1 MQADRVAKQRDSGFP
16 SRDAIVAFI
25 RAHPG
30 KVGTREIA
38 REFGLKNADRAELK
52 RILRELA
59 DDGTIEKH
67 GNEVS
72 EPATLPA
79 TVMADITSRDSDGEL
94 VAIPAEWDE
103 VESGEPPKIR
113 IHVPRRPQPGTAAGV
128 GDRALLRVEKLEER
142 DREGTVYRG
151 RVIKVVDHAKTRLLG
166 IFRALPDGGGRLL
179 PVDKK
184 QAGRELNIAKADR
197 NGAEDGDLV
206 SVDLVRSRGYGL
218 ASGKVKER
226 LGSLASE
233 KAVSLIAIHAHEI
246 PQAFSPAALREAEEA
261 RPATPGG
268 REDWRDVPLVT
279 IDPPDAKDHDDA
291 VHAEPDADPNNKG
304 GYIVNVAIAD
314 VAFYVRPRSAL
325 DRDALTRGN
334 SVYFPDRVVPM
345 LPERISNDLCSLVP
359 GEPRGALAVRIVI
372 GNDGRKRSHT
382 FHRVLMRSAAK
393 LNYAQAQAAIDGRP
407 DDTTGPLLDPI
418 LKPLYDAYAVVKK
431 ARDERDP
438 LDLDIPER
446 KILLKPDGTVDRVI
460 VPERLDAHKLIEEFM
475 ILANVAAAEMLEKKT
490 LPLIYRVH
498 DEPTLEKVHAL
509 QEFLKTLDLPFAKSG
524 ALRPA
529 LFNRVLAQVR
539 GHDSEPLVNEVV
551 LRSQAQAEYSSENYG
566 HFGLNLRRYA
576 HFTSP
581 IRRYADLVVH
591 RALIRG
597 LGLGEGALPETET
610 AESFSEVA
618 AQISVTERRAMKAER
633 ETADRLIAHFLADRI
648 GATFQGRISGV
659 TRAGLFVKLSD
670 TGADGLIPIRTL
682 GSEYFN
688 YDETRHA
695 LVGSRS
701 GVMHRLG
708 DVVDV
713 RLVEAAPVAGALR
726 FELLSEGHALSRG
739 RKREPTRGT
748 SKAQAKPHPGR
759 SPRNK
764 DRRPGKAKSGKSKK
778 GKSWKP

>member
-1 MQADRVAKQRDSGFP
+1 VAKQRDKGFP
-16 SRDAIVAFI
+16 ERDAIVAFI
-25 RAHPG
+25 RAQPG
-30 KVGTREIA
+30 EVGTREIA
-38 REFGLKNADRAELK
+38 RQFGLKNADRAALK
-52 RILRELA
+52 QILRELA
-59 DDGTIEKH
+59 DEGVVQKRGKTIR
-67 GNEVS
+67 
-72 EPATLPA
+72 EPAALPA
-79 TVMADITSRDSDGEL
+79 TVMADVTGRDSDGEL
-94 VAIPAEWDE
+94 IATPAEWDE

-113 IHVPRRPQPGTAAGV
+113 IHVPRRPMPGTAAGV

-142 DREGTVYRG
+142 DREGTIYRG
-151 RVIKVVDHAKTRLLG
+151 RIIKVVDHARTRVLG
-166 IFRALPDGGGRLL
+166 IFRALPAGGGRLI

-184 QAGRELNIAKADR
+184 QAGRELNIAKADT

-233 KAVSLIAIHAHEI
+233 KAVSLIAIHSHEI

-261 RPATPGG
+261 RPATLKG
-268 REDWRDVPLVT
+268 REDWRDLPLVT

-314 VAFYVRPRSAL
+314 VAFYVRPGSAL

-359 GEPRGALAVRIVI
+359 GEPRGALAVRMVI
-372 GNDGRKRSHT
+372 GNDGRKRSHS
-382 FHRVLMRSAAK
+382 FHRIMMRSAAK

-407 DDTTGPLLDPI
+407 DDTTGALLDPI
-418 LKPLYDAYAVVKK
+418 LKPLYDAYAVVKR

-446 KILLKPDGTVDRVI
+446 KILLKSDGTVDRVI

-475 ILANVAAAEMLEKKT
+475 ILANVAAAEMLEKKS

-498 DEPTLEKVHAL
+498 DEPTLEKVHNL

-551 LRSQAQAEYSSENYG
+551 LRSQAQAEYSAENYG

-581 IRRYADLVVH
+581 IRRYADLIVH

-610 AESFSEVA
+610 VETLTEVA

-682 GSEYFN
+682 GTEYFN

-701 GVMHRLG
+701 GAMHRLG

-726 FELLSEGHALSRG
+726 FELLSEGSVAPRG
-739 RKREPTRGT
+739 RKRPEASRP
-748 SKAQAKPHPGR
+748 QAKAHPGR
-759 SPRNK
+759 SPRKK
-764 DRRPGKAKSGKSKK
+764 DRKPDKARSGKSKK

>member
-1 MQADRVAKQRDSGFP
+1 VAKQRDSGFP

-38 REFGLKNADRAELK
+38 REFGLKNADRAALK

-59 DDGTIEKH
+59 DDSTIEKH
-67 GNEVS
+67 GKEVS

-79 TVMADITSRDSDGEL
+79 TVMADITGRDSDGEL

-151 RVIKVVDHAKTRLLG
+151 RVIKVVDHAKTRVLG
-166 IFRALPDGGGRLL
+166 IFRALPDGGGRLV

-184 QAGRELNIAKADR
+184 QAGRELNVAKADR

-218 ASGKVKER
+218 SSGKVKER

-246 PQAFSPAALREAEEA
+246 PQAFSPAALREADEA
-261 RPATPGG
+261 KPATPRG

-359 GEPRGALAVRIVI
+359 GEPRGALAVRMVI

-418 LKPLYDAYAVVKK
+418 LKPLYDAYAIVKK

-475 ILANVAAAEMLEKKT
+475 ILANVAAAEMLERKT

-529 LFNRVLAQVR
+529 LFNRVLAQVK

-551 LRSQAQAEYSSENYG
+551 LRSQAQAEYSAENYG

-610 AESFSEVA
+610 AESLSEVA

-726 FELLSEGHALSRG
+726 FEMLSEGHAHSRG
-739 RKREPTRGT
+739 RKREPTRAT

-759 SPRNK
+759 SPRKK

-778 GKSWKP
+778 GKSWKT